1 MIGIKQTIK
10 TRLLLFTGTIVVL
23 FILLFIL
30 QYNNYLYTKKALS
43 FHRHINQTQIV
54 PEKVLAFHYLFINQG
69 LFENRFYESGIST
82 TVDSINKMLATYR
95 KDLDSIGKTEY
106 ISISSGTQKR
116 ISSLKN
122 ECDNLIS
129 RYSSFVKEIL
139 DRGLYTSGKSG
150 EWTRFNSYLQDL
162 AGSYNNGSLIR
173 SLSEINKI
181 VIDYQTGKS
190 VEKIRELLEKINN
203 LKIQLNV
210 KSGPNA
216 ITINEASKLKFSK
229 ELDTFAALTLDI
241 QKADAKIGLLSKEGD
256 LSEIELHLGMLQD
269 KSDDVFQNF
278 ESGINDKFFYGF
290 LLKVL
295 LMLVF
300 AALFFL
306 FIKRYSDLLNN
317 SISQIKNFISELMR
331 GKLPNPLRLTSST
344 EFGDISINLNNFVS
358 SLREKIKFASKLEA
372 GQTDATLVPLSEE
385 DDLAN
390 ALLDV
395 EKSLQKAAEED
406 KKYKIDE
413 QKRAWTNEGIA
424 LFGEILRMQTD
435 NLATLSDEII
445 KTIVNYLNANQ
456 GGIFLYND
464 EDKFD
469 IHLELISAFAFDR
482 KKYHK
487 KRIEIGEGLIGTCA
501 QEKQTIFITDIP
513 EGYIEITS
521 GLGDA
526 PPRSLLIVPL
536 LIEKSIFGILEI
548 ASFSVFQHHEID
560 FIEKLAQSVA
570 STFSS
575 VKISI
580 NTTRLLEQSKKQAEE
595 MAQQE
600 EEMRQNLEEL
610 QATQEES
617 ARREAEINSLINA
630 VDASALVIQT
640 DMDGRIIEVNKKFS
654 TVVKIN
660 RDELI
665 GRYLKSIFVFDSQLD
680 EFSNLLIELKRG
692 QIVTRSEKT
701 HPDNYEAFL
710 QVHYSP
716 IQDHDGKPYKILAI
730 AMNVTEHK
738 LLEQSITQKD
748 EKLDELVF
756 SFNQY
761 QNFIK
766 EGFIVCELS
775 ADGIITDVNENYA
788 EITGYHTDELIG
800 KNYHKFLKPEELKQ
814 FEVIITEVMKDKSYQ
829 GVIKRTKPTGEEI
842 WLMTS
847 FVPFKEKEGS
857 IKKVYL
863 LAQDVTERKLKYQV
877 LEDANKEIERLK
889 GLQKSE
895 DNNVAEN

>member
-1 MIGIKQTIK
+1 M
-10 TRLLLFTGTIVVL
+10 LFV
-23 FILLFIL
+23 LLFIL
-30 QYNNYLYTKKALS
+30 QYNNYLFTKKALAY
-43 FHRHINQTQIV
+43 HRYINQTQIA
-54 PEKVLAFHYLFINQG
+54 PEKIQALHYLFVNKEV
-69 LFENRFYESGIST
+69 FDNHFYTSGASLAS
-82 TVDSINKMLATYR
+82 DSIIKMLNTYK
-95 KDLDSIGKTEY
+95 KDLDSISKTKY
-106 ISISSGTQKR
+106 VSINSGTQKM
-116 ISSLKN
+116 ISSLQR

-129 RYSSFVKEIL
+129 EYNFIIKEIL
-139 DRGLYTSGKSG
+139 DRGLYTSGESG
-150 EWTRFNSYLQDL
+150 EWTRFSVYLQDL
-162 AGSYNNGSLIR
+162 AGSFNNAALIKNIAD
-173 SLSEINKI
+173 INKI
-181 VIDYQTGKS
+181 LNDYQSEKTS
-190 VEKIRELLEKINN
+190 EKIRRLLEKINA
-203 LKIQLNV
+203 LKVQLSV
-210 KSGPNA
+210 KTGPGA
-216 ITINEASKLKFSK
+216 IAINEASKLKFTK
-229 ELDTFAALTLDI
+229 ELDTFVALTLDI
-241 QKADAKIGLLSKEGD
+241 QKADAKIGFLNGD
-256 LSEIELHLGMLQD
+256 GYLGDIDLHLGMLQD
-269 KSDDVFQNF
+269 KSTDVYQNLE
-278 ESGINDKFFYGF
+278 ESIEFKFLYGF

-295 LMLVF
+295 LIVVF
-300 AALFFL
+300 ATIFFIFL
-306 FIKRYSDLLNN
+306 KKYSALLNN
-317 SISQIKNFISELMR
+317 SINQIKDFTSELML
-331 GKLPNPLRLTSST
+331 GKLPHPLRLTSST
-344 EFGDISINLNNFVS
+344 EFGDISINLNNFVN
-358 SLREKIKFASKLEA
+358 SLREKIKFASKLES
-372 GQTDATLVPLSEE
+372 GQSDTTLVPLSEE
-385 DDLAN
+385 DNLAN
-390 ALLDV
+390 ALLDM

-445 KTIVNYLNANQ
+445 KTIVKYLNANQ
-456 GGIFLYND
+456 GGIFIYND

-513 EGYIEITS
+513 ADYIEITS

-548 ASFSVFQHHEID
+548 ASFSIFQPHEIE

-630 VDASALVIQT
+630 VDASSLVIQT

-654 TVVKIN
+654 MVVKIN
-660 RDELI
+660 RDDLI
-665 GRYLKSIFVFDSQLD
+665 GRYLKSVFIFDSQTD
-680 EFSNLLIELKRG
+680 EFYNLLVELKKG
-692 QIVTRSEKT
+692 QIATRSEKT
-701 HPDNYEAFL
+701 HPDNYQAFL

-716 IQDHDGKPYKILAI
+716 ILDHDGKPYKVLGI
-730 AMNVTEHK
+730 ATNVTEHK

-748 EKLDELVF
+748 GTLSELEF
-756 SFNQY
+756 FFNQY
-761 QNFIK
+761 KDFVK
-766 EGFIVCELS
+766 EGFILCELS
-775 ADGIITDVNENYA
+775 PDGTITDVNENYS
-788 EITGYHTDELIG
+788 EITGYHSEELIS
-800 KNYHKFLKPEELKQ
+800 KNCRKFLKPDELKQ
-814 FEVIITEVMKDKSYQ
+814 FDIINTEVLKDKTYK

-847 FVPFKEKEGS
+847 FVPFKDKSGVIEK
-857 IKKVYL
+857 IYL
-863 LAQDVTERKLKYQV
+863 LAQDVTEKKLKYQV
-877 LEDANKEIERLK
+877 LEDANKEIERLR
-889 GLQKSE
+889 GVQK
-895 DNNVAEN
+895 DNDNIAAGN